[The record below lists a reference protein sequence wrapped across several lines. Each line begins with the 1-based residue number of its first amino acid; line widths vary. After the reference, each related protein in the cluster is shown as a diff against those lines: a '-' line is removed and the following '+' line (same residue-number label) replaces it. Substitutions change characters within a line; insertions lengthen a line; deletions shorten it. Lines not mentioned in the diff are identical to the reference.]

1 MHPHGRV
8 RKGKQ
13 APVPALRPEQHAWA
27 GHSGGDNLH
36 QSAVVVGFIA
46 VYVAG
51 HRKRTTTA
59 CKQRYQTAER
69 GRVLLPALIRKGVQ
83 GRAGRKHQVRRLRLC
98 DNAFEPAPLPGA
110 EDGVPIV
117 IHDETVDRTT
127 DGHGKVSELT
137 FAELRSLDAGVRK
150 DARFTGTRVPT
161 FEETLAMM
169 PRNVW
174 LNCHLKGGA
183 ALGAATAKVIASA
196 ARKHQAFLAATADA
210 AQGARE
216 VVPDILVCNMER
228 QGNSWDY
235 VTGTIAMK
243 AQFIQLRGK
252 GEVDAE
258 QIRALKAN
266 GVRVSYFQV
275 NTPEGVR
282 QLFEKGV
289 DFPLVNDLAMALPIA
304 REIGI
309 APLARER

>member
-1 MHPHGRV
+1 MAG
-8 RKGKQ
+8 
-13 APVPALRPEQHAWA
+13 AALAAGAWWPRGLHAA
-27 GHSGGDNLH
+27 GPQLP
-36 QSAVVVGFIA
+36 
-46 VYVAG
+46 
-51 HRKRTTTA
+51 
-59 CKQRYQTAER
+59 ER
-69 GRVLLPALIRKGVQ
+69 GLCAHRGVMSTHPENTLPAFEEAVRLGAQMIEFDVQ
-83 GRAGRKHQVRRLRLC
+83 FTR
-98 DNAFEPAPLPGA
+98 DGA
-110 EDGVPIV
+110 LVLM
-117 IHDETVDRTT
+117 HDATVDRTT